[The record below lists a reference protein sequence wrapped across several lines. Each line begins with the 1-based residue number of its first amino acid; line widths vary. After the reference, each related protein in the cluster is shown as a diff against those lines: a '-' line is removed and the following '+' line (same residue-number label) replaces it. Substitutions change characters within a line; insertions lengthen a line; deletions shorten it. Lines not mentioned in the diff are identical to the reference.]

1 MSKQM
6 TNVYSG
12 GLMYEYAM
20 EVNGY
25 GIVEIPSQK
34 GATVRE
40 QPGFARYA
48 SALAAN
54 PAPSGDGG
62 ASLTT
67 HAASVCP
74 TQDSS
79 WLVDSTLLP
88 AIPEGAKVYMKNGA
102 GPGPGLKGTGSQ
114 NAGSTSTG
122 DAAPGSGTPTMA
134 PKKNDGV
141 SSVRD
146 ADQMHLVLTGAAMV
160 VALIMTLLL

>member
-25 GIVEIPSQK
+25 GIVDIPSQK
-34 GATVRE
+34 GATVKE

-67 HAASVCP
+67 HAVSACP
-74 TQDSS
+74 TQDSN
-79 WLVDSTLLP
+79 WLVDSTNLP
-88 AIPEGAKVYMKNGA
+88 AMPEEAKAYMQNGA
-102 GPGPGLKGTGSQ
+102 GPGPGLKGAGSQ
-114 NAGSTSTG
+114 NAGSTSIG
-122 DAAPGSGTPTMA
+122 DAAPGPGTPTTA

-141 SSVRD
+141 ASAGDSDKV
-146 ADQMHLVLTGAAMV
+146 LVLTWVAMI
-160 VALIMTLLL
+160 LTLTMTLLF